1 MAPGGR
7 PAQYYRGAA
16 VYPAGGSPLQQYC
29 GNNAAGS
36 PGYHY
41 QYSGHQSNGGGGYR
55 TGANMQV
62 STTVLQ
68 FKSIQIHVG
77 WHNSILKETWS
88 LISIYCRAQISMAT
102 LEATLD
108 TMTRARLEG
117 GSQGQ
122 EDITPTL
129 ATASNQASARPGLGT
144 QVTPETPSPP
154 PATTTPPASQQ
165 PRLRGAHQYRHGP
178 I

>member
-1 MAPGGR
+1 
-7 PAQYYRGAA
+7 
-16 VYPAGGSPLQQYC
+16 
-29 GNNAAGS
+29 
-36 PGYHY
+36 
-41 QYSGHQSNGGGGYR
+41 
-55 TGANMQV
+55 MQV